1 MGNGMEMRKKER
13 NEIGKQILKSIFN
26 WVIKKDKV
34 MRVEKTADA
43 YSH

>member
-13 NEIGKQILKSIFN
+13 NEIGKQILKSISS
-26 WVIKKDKV
+26 WVIKNDKV
-34 MRVEKTADA
+34 GAEKTADA